1 MREQLFVIACA
12 TLSLDIRLLF
22 EEMGLE
28 AETRFLPGGLHED
41 PNRLRREVQAA
52 IDEVAGQ
59 PLDRIVVGYGLC
71 GRGTVGLA
79 ARDIP
84 LAIPRVHDC
93 ISLFLGGNDAYRR
106 EFDKC
111 PGTYYISAGWYEEKT
126 APLRQKGSSVYLEGE
141 QFSFDELVARY
152 GLKKAEKTFKFLNS
166 WQCNYRRAAFIDTG
180 ADGGEL
186 YADYARQL
194 ARQHGWTYE
203 ALPGDLGL
211 LRRLLT
217 TRATTDEILIVPPHH
232 FTLFEGG
239 EARLNSGSPVAPP
252 EHIQNYRT
260 SAADREPS
268 PTERLGARIGLGI
281 DAGGT
286 YTDAVVY
293 DLVNR
298 QVLGKNKALTTKWN
312 FAEGIAA
319 ALAGLDQALLGRVEL
334 TAVSTTLATNAMVEG
349 DGQKVGLFLMPPFGL
364 FEKGDIPHEP
374 KAVIAG
380 RLDIA
385 GIVTEGIDEA
395 AIRRTAREMV
405 DTMGVEAFA
414 VSGFAGSV
422 NPEHELAVRR
432 ILREETDLFVSCG
445 HELSDLLNFRT
456 RAETA
461 VQNARI
467 VPRLVRLLNDL
478 EKVLTG
484 LCIPGRIVVV
494 KGDGSLMSG
503 SSAAHRPVETILSG
517 PAASVAGARFLS
529 DRQDAIVVDM
539 GGTTTDT
546 AALEG
551 GQVKVAMRGSRVGT
565 VRTHVK
571 ALEIRT
577 AGLGGDS
584 LITFENGRFAIGPR
598 RVAPMAWLGTQEP
611 GPDIALT
618 LAEGRLPRARG
629 LSSDFRFFSLAGH
642 HPAFRPTEAEAVIL
656 ETLGE
661 RPRAVFELAEALGLV
676 HPSLVPLTRLQE
688 NHVIQAYGLTP
699 TDLLHATG
707 DFTRWHIPTARR
719 AVAYFATLASQG
731 EEEMVA
737 ALIEEVSR
745 RLAVELIKKQ
755 LGEDVESDGMDECSV
770 CQALTANILAGGNRN
785 YRVGFR
791 LERPVI
797 GIGAPIGYF
806 LPRAA
811 KLLETE
817 AILPQHADVANA
829 IGAITS
835 RIVVRRR
842 VKIHPAERGGFSLE
856 GLPGATHFPTL
867 TKAEAFA
874 REALRDLVLRLARE
888 AGTGETRVL
897 IDSEDRNVQL
907 SGGDKIF
914 LERILT
920 ASLTGHPDLLPQEKA
935 VRTKPTP

>member
-1 MREQLFVIACA
+1 M
-12 TLSLDIRLLF
+12 T
-22 EEMGLE
+22 

-41 PNRLRREVQAA
+41 PKRLNREVQAV
-52 IDEVAGQ
+52 IDEVSGR
-59 PLDRIVVGYGLC
+59 PLDRIIVGYGLC

-126 APLRQKGSSVYLEGE
+126 APLRQKGGSVYLEGD
-141 QFSFDELVARY
+141 QLSFDELVTRY
-152 GLKKAEKTFKFLNS
+152 GRRKAEKTYEFLNS
-166 WQCNYRRAAFIDTG
+166 WQRNYRRAAFIDTG
-180 ADGGEL
+180 TDGGEF
-186 YADYARQL
+186 YAGYARQM
-194 ARQHGWTYE
+194 AKQHGWTYE

-217 TRATTDEILIVPPHH
+217 TLATTDEILIVPPHH
-232 FTLFEGG
+232 FTLFDNG
-239 EARLNSGSPVAPP
+239 EARLSSGSPAAPP
-252 EHIQNYRT
+252 EHNRNYNP

-268 PTERLGARIGLGI
+268 SAERLGARIGLGI

-293 DLVNR
+293 DLANR

-312 FAEGIAA
+312 FAEGIAE
-319 ALAGLDQALLGRVEL
+319 ALSGLDHALLARVEL
-334 TAVSTTLATNAMVEG
+334 TAVSTTLATNALVEG
-349 DGQKVGLFLMPPFGL
+349 DGQKVGLLIMPPFGI
-364 FEKGDIPHEP
+364 FDKGDIPHEP

-380 RLDIA
+380 RLDIS
-385 GIVTEGIDEA
+385 GMVTEDIDEA
-395 AIRRTAREMV
+395 GIRRKARNMV

-432 ILREETDLFVSCG
+432 ILREETGLFVSCG

-467 VPRLVRLLNDL
+467 VPRLVRLLDDL
-478 EKVLTG
+478 GKVLAG
-484 LCIPGRIVVV
+484 LGIPERIVVV

-503 SSAAHRPVETILSG
+503 SAAIDRPVETILSG
-517 PAASVAGARFLS
+517 PAASVAGARFLAGVG
-529 DRQDAIVVDM
+529 DAIVVDM

-546 AALEG
+546 AILEG
-551 GQVKVAMRGSRVGT
+551 GRVKVAARGSKVGT
-565 VRTHVK
+565 IRTHVR

-598 RVAPMAWLGTQEP
+598 RVAPMAWLGLQEP
-611 GPDIALT
+611 GPEKALA
-618 LAEGRLPRARG
+618 LAEGRPGSRG
-629 LSSDFRFFSLAGH
+629 SSNDFKFFSLAGH
-642 HPAFRPTEAEAVIL
+642 HPAFRPTDAEAVIL
-656 ETLGE
+656 KKLAE

-676 HPSLVPLTRLQE
+676 HPSLVPLARLQE
-688 NHVIQAYGLTP
+688 HHVIQAHGLTP
-699 TDLLHATG
+699 TDLLHAAG
-707 DFTRWHIPTARR
+707 AFTRWHTPTARR
-719 AVAYFATLASQG
+719 AVAYFATLSRQT
-731 EEEMVA
+731 EEGMVA

-745 RLAVELIKKQ
+745 LLAVELIKKQ
-755 LGEDVESDGMDECSV
+755 LGEDVEPETMDDCPV
-770 CQALTANILAGGNRN
+770 CRTLTANLLAGGDRH
-785 YRVGFR
+785 YRVGFK
-791 LERPVI
+791 LGRPVI

-811 KLLETE
+811 ELLETE

-835 RIVVRRR
+835 HIAVRRR

-856 GLPGATHFPTL
+856 GLPGAAHFATL
-867 TKAEAFA
+867 TTAEAYA
-874 REALRDLVLRLARE
+874 KEAIRDLVLRLARE
-888 AGTGETRVL
+888 AGTGETEVL
-897 IDSEDRNVQL
+897 IDTEDRSVQL
-907 SGGDKIF
+907 AGGDKIF

-920 ASLTGHPDLLPQEKA
+920 ASLSGPPDLLPQ
-935 VRTKPTP
+935 V